1 MLNVISIKGVFF
13 FHDDYP
19 CLILTLFRLLSIGS
33 STTRKGEMN
42 YKLFFVVLAAF
53 APINHC
59 INEKL
64 FLQSHRDQI
73 LAKLLYKY
81 GIPEEHKSY
90 QEHLSET
97 VGKIDVDAATP
108 LDMKRNTGNILHK
121 DPIS

>member
-1 MLNVISIKGVFF
+1 MS
-13 FHDDYP
+13 
-19 CLILTLFRLLSIGS
+19 
-33 STTRKGEMN
+33 
-42 YKLFFVVLAAF
+42 YKLLFVMLAAF

-59 INEKL
+59 NNEKL

-90 QEHLSET
+90 QEHISET

-121 DPIS
+121 DQISYHKILPDVHTLCIFYIYFVFYRFHE